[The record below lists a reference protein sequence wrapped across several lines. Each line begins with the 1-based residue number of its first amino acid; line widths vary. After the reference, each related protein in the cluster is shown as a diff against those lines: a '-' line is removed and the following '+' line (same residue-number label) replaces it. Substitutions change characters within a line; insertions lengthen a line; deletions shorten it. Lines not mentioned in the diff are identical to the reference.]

1 MLHVLKSAS
10 AGGVRPGMYS
20 NLPRPMESRS
30 GFQGC
35 IASLETNGELT
46 DAINHALVP
55 SVFVEE
61 GCEGEA
67 FFPLC
72 HVYESN

>member
-1 MLHVLKSAS
+1 
-10 AGGVRPGMYS
+10 
-20 NLPRPMESRS
+20 MESRS

-67 FFPLC
+67 FFPCVTYMKVVISYFYLL
-72 HVYESN
+72 VYCNFNSFSQIR